1 MRRVL
6 RARRRGGFT
15 LLEVM
20 ISLAILGGALVVLLR
35 LSTSDIRASHRAK
48 LLTIATGLARAKML
62 DLEEELLRNGF
73 QDTEQEVDGDFSE
86 EGQPRF
92 TFSAVIEKVE
102 LPDAAELAEGME
114 GDKPSGSTPPPS
126 PLDEQNQD
134 SLLGLSGGSM
144 AGALGAGMVQLYF
157 PLIRPVLENA
167 IRKVTLEV
175 HWGVG
180 RERESLKVI
189 AFFTDT
195 KAIEQAAQ
203 AARAMSGGGGAGGA
217 GGGGAGGAAGGG
229 TGRGGITPPPG
240 EPK

>member
-1 MRRVL
+1 MRRRL
-6 RARRRGGFT
+6 GGFT

-20 ISLAILGGALVVLLR
+20 ISLAILGGALVALLR

-73 QDTEQEVDGDFSE
+73 QDTNEEADGDFSE

-92 TFSAVIEKVE
+92 TFTAIVEKVE
-102 LPDAAELAEGME
+102 LPDVAELAAGLE
-114 GDKPSGSTPPPS
+114 GDDKGGATPPPS
-126 PLDEQNQD
+126 PLDDKNQE
-134 SLLGLSGGSM
+134 SLLGLAGGST

-157 PLIRPVLENA
+157 PLVRPVLENA

-175 HWGVG
+175 RWKAGG
-180 RERESLKVI
+180 EEDALKVV

-195 KAIEQAAQ
+195 KAIDQAAQ
-203 AARAMSGGGGAGGA
+203 MMRAA
-217 GGGGAGGAAGGG
+217 GGGGAAP
-229 TGRGGITPPPG
+229 TPPPPG
-240 EPK
+240 GGGAPR